1 MEMQLNKMKII
12 FKIFILSIF
21 LNSCNG
27 QNQNIIEDKTKKE
40 IKKPSN
46 DEKNFDFLSKYKN
59 NYQLVINESDA
70 LDHPFFN
77 FLDCDKNLY
86 FSVHF
91 VPKNNSLMEF
101 WEKLYFQKYKYA
113 YEDMITENNNIRNI
127 LKNNFKEY
135 NIFSYKVEN
144 GFLNKKNGCT
154 EEGINIK
161 KGGIVDIYL
170 YNQNTKEWSLLKK
183 IKAEIEPAYTN
194 NSFFIDL
201 FPELFSFDK
210 VLKLNENKNIAY
222 FYDYDLDKDGIK
234 DKIILYKNEKET
246 DEFEKNHFGLS
257 MEIKKGLSNSTYQIW
272 CKNNSIIPQNK
283 FNCATEG
290 FNTIVF
296 KDNYFTIEN
305 QICSDYIEISSY
317 ITFKVVGR
325 DIFLHKYGETYFD
338 KADHEKQIPSKVW
351 KSKNFGDVKFEKV
364 TDAFLIKLSQ
374 TIPKK

>member
-1 MEMQLNKMKII
+1 MQLNKMLST
-12 FKIFILSIF
+12 FGILI
-21 LNSCNG
+21 LILTSCNG
-27 QNQNIIEDKTKKE
+27 HSQDKSNIPISKWKETTQAQLDFFDKKYFE
-40 IKKPSN
+40 AYELAIDESN
-46 DEKNFDFLSKYKN
+46 MN
-59 NYQLVINESDA
+59 
-70 LDHPFFN
+70 DHPFFRY
-77 FLDCDKNLY
+77 LDCSNEGY

-91 VPKNNSLMEF
+91 VPKVPDLSIFWKKEYYKDIDFNSYDFERDNKKI
-101 WEKLYFQKYKYA
+101 EG
-113 YEDMITENNNIRNI
+113 IIN
-127 LKNNFKEY
+127 KNFIKY
-135 NIFSYKVEN
+135 NIFSYVIKKEY
-144 GFLNKKNGCT
+144 LNTKNGCT
-154 EEGINIK
+154 KEGVFLNDNSLA
-161 KGGIVDIYL
+161 DIYL
-170 YNQNTKEWSLLKK
+170 YNQQSKK
-183 IKAEIEPAYTN
+183 WELIKSVKSKILPPYVN
-194 NSFFIDL
+194 NEYFTLNVPHL
-201 FPELFSFDK
+201 FLIIPEEK
-210 VLKLNENKNIAY
+210 KLENKDVAY
-222 FYDYDLDKDGIK
+222 SYDYDLDKDGIK

-325 DIFLHKYGETYFD
+325 DIILHKYGETYFD

-351 KSKNFGDVKFEKV
+351 KSKDFGDVKFEKV